1 MKSFKFKC
9 MVPLGLEIEVVTKAK
24 SWEEAIEKF
33 MEGKSSISIKS
44 IRVVD
49 NGLRHTWLG

>member
-24 SWEEAIEKF
+24 SWEEAVEKF

-44 IRVVD
+44 IRVVE
-49 NGLRHTWLG
+49 NGG